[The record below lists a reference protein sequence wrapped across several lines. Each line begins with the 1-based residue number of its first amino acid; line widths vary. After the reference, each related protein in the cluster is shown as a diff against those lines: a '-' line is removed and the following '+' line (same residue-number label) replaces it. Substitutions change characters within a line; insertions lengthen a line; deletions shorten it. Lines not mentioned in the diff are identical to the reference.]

1 MNTKKSSQ
9 IVRQSNRLINFS
21 PAKMGLREKRV
32 FLSIIAM
39 LSPEEDGFREYK
51 VNLMDVLSSSG
62 TKDPALYSKAR
73 ELADNLMSRQVF
85 SETRNADG
93 KRVYE
98 KFQLLS
104 RVRYIEGKGYFSAW
118 IDPGMKDFLL
128 GLKRDFTEY
137 GLEDALKLR
146 TLAGLRLY
154 ELLAQFKDT
163 GWRQVEVNQLRH
175 LLGLI
180 DYDQGKPLPSR
191 YPRYGGFKKYV
202 IDHAVTDIN
211 SRDTALQITEVEEIK
226 DRRKVTALKFHFKFT
241 APVPRPRTITVTKFP
256 ASARKPGPA
265 RVKPTPPDYSSLKT
279 EEVLIHARTEAAS
292 LQAEQQA
299 LRARWDALPTE
310 EQAFF
315 LERARRL
322 IEREGVTLPEA
333 IRDSMERRRAMEI
346 LQAESA

>member
-1 MNTKKSSQ
+1 M
-9 IVRQSNRLINFS
+9 VRQSNRLINFS
-21 PAKMGLREKRV
+21 PAKMSLREKRL

-39 LSPEEDGFREYK
+39 ISSDDEELREYRVNVMDILAATGTNDPELYSCSKGLASRLMDRKVYHESVNEDGKK
-51 VNLMDVLSSSG
+51 VFE
-62 TKDPALYSKAR
+62 A
-73 ELADNLMSRQVF
+73 
-85 SETRNADG
+85 
-93 KRVYE
+93 
-98 KFQLLS
+98 FQLLS

-118 IDPGMKDFLL
+118 IDPAMKDLLL

-154 ELLAQFKDT
+154 ELLVQFKDT
-163 GWRQVEVNQLRH
+163 GWRQIQVEQLRH

-180 DYDQGKPLPSR
+180 EYDNYGKAKPSK
-191 YPRYGGFKKYV
+191 YPRYGEFRKHLV
-202 IDHAVTDIN
+202 DRAVNDIN
-211 SRDTALQITEVEEIK
+211 SRKTALQITGVEEIK
-226 DRRKVTALKFHFKFT
+226 DRRKVTSLKFHFKFT
-241 APVPRPRTITVTKFP
+241 APVPRPRTITVTKPP

-265 RVKPTPPDYSSLKT
+265 RVKPTPPDYSLLNT
-279 EEVLIHARTEAAS
+279 EEVLIHARTEAAT

-310 EQAFF
+310 EQAFY

-322 IEREGVTLPEA
+322 IEREGVALPEA